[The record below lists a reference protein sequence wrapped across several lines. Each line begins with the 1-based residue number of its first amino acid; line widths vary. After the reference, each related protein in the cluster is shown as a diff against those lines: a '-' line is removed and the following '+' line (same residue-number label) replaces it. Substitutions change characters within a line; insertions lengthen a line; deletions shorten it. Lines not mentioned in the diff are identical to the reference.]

1 MDNQE
6 KLAAYNTQAE
16 DKQNNNKTQCV
27 LGTTIRKIT
36 TTNVNKIRA
45 LLPPTTC
52 KDVPNTVC
60 GIAKDFTTRNYH
72 T

>member
-6 KLAAYNTQAE
+6 KLAAQNIKAE

-36 TTNVNKIRA
+36 TTNVNKTRA
-45 LLPPTTC
+45 LLPQTTC
-52 KDVPNTVC
+52 KDVPNTLC
-60 GIAKDFTTRNYH
+60 GIATDFTTRKSH